1 MLPMGPS
8 ELEIKVRRVASG
20 LGVPALEALSSKG
33 LVRRAHKDLERGPAP
48 QVTGGE
54 GDRLLIRVGE
64 FTVSLPETG
73 PTQGRCTC
81 PAGGVCQHLLTAVLF
96 LQQTP
101 APSASEAPASPTDPD
116 WNEFLKLTAEQLE
129 SWSKR
134 ASFRTAQG
142 WVFGALPDS
151 LVVSGGT
158 VRFRMLN
165 AEVHCVPGA
174 GLDGVIVSGA
184 VKDRAALVVAAVIAL
199 QRSHGIPWEPPAVVD
214 AGLAEASGAPRS
226 RAEVLESTVDLLEET
241 VVHGLAHLSAA
252 TPQRFATLAVSA
264 LAVNLPRLALR
275 LRGVGEECRW
285 LLTRSAQAQ
294 TGRLLIQL
302 AQTHALALALQR
314 GGEHPRPDLV
324 GLHRTQYPPVG
335 HLDLIGVAAWPWQ
348 TASGHHGLTV
358 LFREVKA
365 DQWCSWSESRP
376 VAASAGFDPVQRY
389 RLPGPWTGAASPA
402 QVAHSRLRLMN
413 ARRNGLGRL
422 SASTQSQALVTG
434 EVTPADWES
443 FTLTSWTELIRR
455 LADRRGSGLKEANPL
470 DAWVVIRPTAWLDRQ
485 YDPVTQI
492 LRWYVG
498 DQDHGRLRLELPF
511 EPLQEAAL
519 RHLEKLDPATLA
531 GVRVVGRAEWSA
543 EGLRVRPA
551 TLVFPAGPALHL
563 ALDTRAASPTTRP
576 SPAAAAEEA
585 EEDLMAEEDVDSA
598 SAVGGGSVR
607 VSRWVGEWED
617 FLVELAEGGVGRGPL
632 PRRSWERWERLRQ
645 QAVDA
650 DLAGSHWEQPD
661 SQIAPARWLLRQ
673 AYVAWLYREEAA
685 HLRGNGLARAA

>member
-1 MLPMGPS
+1 MGPS
-8 ELEIKVRRVASG
+8 DLELQVRRVASG

-33 LVRRAHKDLERGPAP
+33 LVRRAQKDLERGPAP
-48 QVTGGE
+48 QVTGRE

-64 FTVSLPETG
+64 FTVSLSETG

-101 APSASEAPASPTDPD
+101 VSSASEAATPSPDPD
-116 WNEFLKLTAEQLE
+116 WSEFLKLTPEQLE
-129 SWSKR
+129 SWAKR

-142 WVFGALPDS
+142 WVFGALPETV
-151 LVVSGGT
+151 VVSGGT
-158 VRFRMLN
+158 VRFLMLN

-174 GLDGVIVSGA
+174 GLEGVIVSGA

-199 QRSHGIPWEPPAVVD
+199 QRSHGIPWEPPAVAD
-214 AGLAEASGAPRS
+214 AGLAEALGAPRS
-226 RAEVLESTVDLLEET
+226 RAEVLDSTVDLLEET

-252 TPQRFATLAVSA
+252 TSQRFATLAVSA

-275 LRGVGEECRW
+275 LRGLGQECGW
-285 LLTRSAQAQ
+285 LLTRSAQARSA
-294 TGRLLIQL
+294 RLLTQL
-302 AQTHALALALQR
+302 AQTHALSLALQR

-324 GLHRTQYPPVG
+324 GLHRTQYSPVG

-358 LFREVKA
+358 LFRDLKA
-365 DQWCSWSESRP
+365 GRWCSWSESRP
-376 VAASAGFDPVQRY
+376 MMASAGFDPVQRY

-413 ARRNGLGRL
+413 ARRNGQGRL

-434 EVTPADWES
+434 DTTPADLES
-443 FTLTSWTELIRR
+443 FTLTSWTELRR
-455 LADRRGSGLKEANPL
+455 QLGERRGCGLKEANPL
-470 DAWVVIRPTAWLDRQ
+470 DAWVVIRPTAWFDRQ

-492 LRWYVG
+492 LRWEVG
-498 DQDHGRLRLELPF
+498 DEVPLRLRLELPF

-519 RHLEKLDPATLA
+519 RHLEKLDPATLG
-531 GVRVVGRAEWSA
+531 GVSVVGRAEWTA

-551 TLVFPAGPALHL
+551 TLVFPQGPALHL
-563 ALDTRAASPTTRP
+563 ALDTRTTAPVVRT
-576 SPAAAAEEA
+576 SPASETEAVAA
-585 EEDLMAEEDVDSA
+585 EEDLAEEDGTLVSA
-598 SAVGGGSVR
+598 AGGVSVS

-645 QAVDA
+645 RAVDA

-661 SQIAPARWLLRQ
+661 SRIAPARWLLRQ
-673 AYVAWLYREEAA
+673 AYVAWLYREEAS
-685 HLRGNGLARAA
+685 HLHGSGLARAA

>member
-1 MLPMGPS
+1 MGPS
-8 ELEIKVRRVASG
+8 DLEIQVRRVASG

-33 LVRRAHKDLERGPAP
+33 LVRRAQKDLERGPAP
-48 QVTGGE
+48 LVTGRE
-54 GDRLLIRVGE
+54 GDRLLIQVGE
-64 FTVSLPETG
+64 FTVSLPEAG

-101 APSASEAPASPTDPD
+101 VPSASGAAVPSPDPD
-116 WNEFLKLTAEQLE
+116 WSEFLKLTPEQLE
-129 SWSKR
+129 SWAKR
-134 ASFRTAQG
+134 ASFRTGQG
-142 WVFGALPDS
+142 WVFGALPDA

-158 VRFRMLN
+158 VRFLMLN
-165 AEVHCVPGA
+165 AEVHWVPGA

-199 QRSHGIPWEPPAVVD
+199 QRSHGIPWEPPAFVD
-214 AGLAEASGAPRS
+214 AGLAETAGASRS

-252 TPQRFATLAVSA
+252 TPQRFATLGVSA

-285 LLTRSAQAQ
+285 LLARSAQARS
-294 TGRLLIQL
+294 GRLLTQL
-302 AQTHALALALQR
+302 AQTHALGLALQR

-335 HLDLIGVAAWPWQ
+335 HLDLVGVAAWPWQ

-358 LFREVKA
+358 LFRDLKA
-365 DQWCSWSESRP
+365 GRWCSWSESRP
-376 VAASAGFDPVQRY
+376 VMASAGFDPVQRY

-413 ARRNGLGRL
+413 ARRNGQGRL
-422 SASTQSQALVTG
+422 SASTQTQALVTG
-434 EVTPADWES
+434 DATPADLES
-443 FTLTSWTELIRR
+443 FTLTSWTELIRQ
-455 LADRRGSGLKEANPL
+455 LSERRSSGLKEANPL
-470 DAWVVIRPTAWLDRQ
+470 DAWVVIRPTAWLERQ

-492 LRWYVG
+492 LRWEVG
-498 DQDHGRLRLELPF
+498 DEVPLRLWLELPF

-519 RHLEKLDPATLA
+519 RHLEKLDPAALT
-531 GVRVVGRAEWSA
+531 GVSVVGRAEWSA
-543 EGLRVRPA
+543 EGLRVRPV
-551 TLVFPAGPALHL
+551 TLVFPKGPALHL
-563 ALDTRAASPTTRP
+563 ALDTRAAASTVQTSPP
-576 SPAAAAEEA
+576 SETKAAAEEELA
-585 EEDLMAEEDVDSA
+585 EEDETPAA
-598 SAVGGGSVR
+598 SAGGVSVS

-645 QAVDA
+645 RAVDA
-650 DLAGSHWEQPD
+650 DMAGNHWELPD
-661 SQIAPARWLLRQ
+661 SQGAPARWLLRQ
-673 AYVAWLYREEAA
+673 AYVAWLYREEAS
-685 HLRGNGLARAA
+685 HLHGGGPGRAV